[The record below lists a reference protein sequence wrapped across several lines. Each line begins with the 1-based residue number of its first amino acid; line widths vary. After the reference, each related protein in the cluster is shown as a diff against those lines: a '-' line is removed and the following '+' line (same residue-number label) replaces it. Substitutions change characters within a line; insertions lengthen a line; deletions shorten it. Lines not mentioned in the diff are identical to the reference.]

1 MTLFDGPASFLSVAT
16 YLALVMVVVA
26 VALAAVVVLRGP
38 GLPDRALAL
47 DLIGLLSVS
56 FIAVVAIASEQA
68 VLLDAAIA
76 LALVSFLG
84 TVAFA
89 RFIERRGGEG
99 GRG

>member
-1 MTLFDGPASFLSVAT
+1 MTLFDGPVSFLSVAT
-16 YLALVMVVVA
+16 YIALVAVVIA
-26 VALAAVVVLRGP
+26 VTLAAWVVLRGP

-68 VLLDAAIA
+68 ILLDAALA
-76 LALVSFLG
+76 VALVSFLG

-89 RFIERRGGEG
+89 RFIERRRG
-99 GRG
+99 GRP